1 MIPRLHGFEFCEQGW
16 LPQVIREGFLDCLNQ
31 IHRLGQPYRHI
42 APLMSDWAA
51 RLNAVEVLDLGSGG
65 GGQVVT
71 VLEHI
76 ERQGLKAPRF
86 VLSDLFPDV
95 SAWRALQEHLGPERV
110 DFFDSP
116 LAFSALPEQFRA
128 LTIFSAFHHLPP
140 KAASSLLAEV
150 VAHRDGICIVEFTRR
165 TWLDLASMIPAFFL
179 NLLAPLTTPRFR
191 LGKLLL
197 SPVTAAMVSFDG
209 LVSALRSYTTEEILA
224 MLPPG
229 TEGTF
234 LIESGE
240 VAWGRLPLS
249 KSSYFFLSRR
259 KQLQAD

>member
-1 MIPRLHGFEFCEQGW
+1 MIPRLHGFEFCEKSW
-16 LPQVIREGFLDCLNQ
+16 LPQVIREGFMDCLNQ

-42 APLMSDWAA
+42 APVVSTWAE
-51 RLNAVEVLDLGSGG
+51 RLSAGEILDLGSGG
-65 GGQVVT
+65 GGQVAT
-71 VLEHI
+71 VLEHMQ
-76 ERQGLKAPRF
+76 RQGLKAPSF
-86 VLSDLFPDV
+86 VLSDLYPDV
-95 SAWRALQEHLGPERV
+95 SAWRALQKDLGPERV
-110 DFFDSP
+110 GFFDSP
-116 LAFSALPEQFRA
+116 VAFSALPEQFRA

-209 LVSALRSYTTEEILA
+209 LVSALRSYSADEILA

-229 TEGTF
+229 TDGIF
-234 LIESGE
+234 LVESGE
-240 VAWGRLPLS
+240 IAWGRLPFS
-249 KSSYFFLSRR
+249 KSTYFLLSRR
-259 KQLQAD
+259 DRLRVV